1 MPPSPSTSLFA
12 SDYSVSA
19 SNTPSST
26 RRSPLLSPPLQ
37 PARAPQPHPHPQPQP
52 SSAVSSRSASGG
64 VSASGSVS
72 VSASASASPA
82 PPAIPSSTNAKP
94 LAVVFSTDYAVDHN
108 SNPNS
113 ASASAPGRTG
123 SSGSD
128 ILPARND
135 SLTAPPRRVSRSRG
149 SIAPVSFT
157 PEDDPLSMAPMLEGD
172 SRRKS
177 SNYLTH
183 EGCMEGESAG
193 YHEGL
198 SSTSSSRALLGRT
211 QSVFPLYRCAPVS
224 TCCPAPPERPARP
237 VLTRRAGGLGHET
250 KSASYKLGTEKAYH
264 HLNRANELF
273 GQALAFKPSNPKAM
287 LARSKVLITLATH
300 YQPPKVA
307 TLSLREAVGL
317 LRDLSRLAPRSVFAR
332 ETLAQGCA
340 LLSETTYDTDDTDDT
355 LDEPHKAWNGHVG
368 SLAREALAV
377 MEDVAGDRMD
387 RMRTMRQEEAA
398 QESPSMAEMF
408 LDLSSAAIVVS
419 SLATDL
425 ATVDLHV
432 ELAEQALDQAS
443 NMATV
448 GAAAKIKSST
458 SSANLIT
465 RVQLASNRS
474 SLERLRH
481 TFILGSELDEDDFR
495 SLMSD
500 MTILA
505 TECPERVSK
514 LKGSKHAAASTLAWE
529 AIKQLADA
537 RLLYA
542 SLLRLVWRKRKPA
555 RKVSIAPGAAVD
567 RNGQHG
573 HAHHTDRKLSSRNA
587 SLDPTTIYEEAE
599 EEDEEEDSPRPENN
613 DDDEGSPAPLIISK
627 IRSDSQHGS
636 PATNA
641 PFPRPEPAR
650 LGSHGGGGAG
660 ASYSIPA
667 TGRRGSW
674 LPTGEH
680 QSGARN
686 RRLSSMTAP
695 LVGPD
700 GISAWNR
707 KASVI
712 SLAAED
718 QAQGLVPSA
727 ALAKSAWELL
737 EGGMKQ
743 YKLALSILSSSDLPS
758 AQLARAKAETLTA
771 VAYASLF
778 QASLAGRVP
787 IAKEKRTSLLVTA
800 EVYSTWAAREVG
812 WSFLIEGTR
821 EAQLADRRTNSWR
834 ADEAGKRAVML
845 LVRVWWHRAVTTESM
860 DVETKSAAKDA
871 VEVVVRRMK
880 DREGVRDGDV
890 VRWKRWL
897 ADREGELEPAEALFW
912 RSVSRILRGGA
923 GFVMS

>member
-1 MPPSPSTSLFA
+1 M
-12 SDYSVSA
+12 
-19 SNTPSST
+19 
-26 RRSPLLSPPLQ
+26 
-37 PARAPQPHPHPQPQP
+37 
-52 SSAVSSRSASGG
+52 
-64 VSASGSVS
+64 
-72 VSASASASPA
+72 
-82 PPAIPSSTNAKP
+82 
-94 LAVVFSTDYAVDHN
+94 
-108 SNPNS
+108 
-113 ASASAPGRTG
+113 
-123 SSGSD
+123 
-128 ILPARND
+128 
-135 SLTAPPRRVSRSRG
+135 
-149 SIAPVSFT
+149 
-157 PEDDPLSMAPMLEGD
+157 
-172 SRRKS
+172 
-177 SNYLTH
+177 
-183 EGCMEGESAG
+183 
-193 YHEGL
+193 
-198 SSTSSSRALLGRT
+198 
-211 QSVFPLYRCAPVS
+211 
-224 TCCPAPPERPARP
+224 
-237 VLTRRAGGLGHET
+237 LTRRAGGLGHET

-317 LRDLSRLAPRSVFAR
+317 LRDLSRLAPRSVSAR

-340 LLSETTYDTDDTDDT
+340 LLSETTYDTDDT

-408 LDLSSAAIVVS
+408 LDLASAAIVVS

-448 GAAAKIKSST
+448 AAAAKIKSST

-481 TFILGSELDEDDFR
+481 RFILGSELDEDDFR

-505 TECPERVSK
+505 TECRERVSK

-555 RKVSIAPGAAVD
+555 RKVSIAPGATVD
-567 RNGQHG
+567 RNGHNGHG
-573 HAHHTDRKLSSRNA
+573 HHADRKLSSRNA
-587 SLDPTTIYEEAE
+587 SVDPTTIYEEAE
-599 EEDEEEDSPRPENN
+599 EEDEEEESPRPGDN
-613 DDDEGSPAPLIISK
+613 DDDEGSPAPLITSK
-627 IRSDSQHGS
+627 VRSDSQHGS
-636 PATNA
+636 PATNVH
-641 PFPRPEPAR
+641 FPRPEPAR
-650 LGSHGGGGAG
+650 LGSHGGGGG
-660 ASYSIPA
+660 SHSIPA

-880 DREGVRDGDV
+880 DREGVREGDV